1 VIRVLVGE
9 VDLGWPKTVLTGA
22 FTASCFASAALAPL
36 WGHQID
42 SGRARQ
48 VLIGGSIGAAL
59 GMAALSQVETV
70 AQFYAVWI
78 WLGAAMAACLYEPCF
93 AYLIQQEASGGAAAR
108 PRIVHVTLMAGF
120 AGTLSFPTAGIVTR
134 ALNWR
139 AATLVFATMVALVV
153 VPLFVVSVESQPSQH
168 KKEPEPDLEKDTLNP
183 KAQPELGSGQ
193 GATSGHT
200 PDRGSGF
207 CTAVR
212 KPVFWYLASAY
223 ACLQGE
229 HAMLITHL
237 LMMLAELGVED
248 GTAVLCI
255 SLIGPGQVCGRVWMV
270 LMGDRVSMSGCFVAM
285 CAAMATAQILLM
297 LVAAGGAQWLI
308 FPAVTLQGGAVGM
321 GSITRPVL
329 TKELLGTQDFG
340 AISGLIAST
349 CQVSTALAPTL
360 GALLWVVGGDYHLLR
375 GAMTAMVGIG
385 LVGFALARQQ
395 ARQADRRYAQVG
407 TEDDSDRE
415 ERAQP
420 IGRT

>member
-1 VIRVLVGE
+1 
-9 VDLGWPKTVLTGA
+9 
-22 FTASCFASAALAPL
+22 
-36 WGHQID
+36 
-42 SGRARQ
+42 
-48 VLIGGSIGAAL
+48 
-59 GMAALSQVETV
+59 
-70 AQFYAVWI
+70 
-78 WLGAAMAACLYEPCF
+78 
-93 AYLIQQEASGGAAAR
+93 
-108 PRIVHVTLMAGF
+108 
-120 AGTLSFPTAGIVTR
+120 
-134 ALNWR
+134 
-139 AATLVFATMVALVV
+139 
-153 VPLFVVSVESQPSQH
+153 
-168 KKEPEPDLEKDTLNP
+168 
-183 KAQPELGSGQ
+183 
-193 GATSGHT
+193 
-200 PDRGSGF
+200 
-207 CTAVR
+207 
-212 KPVFWYLASAY
+212 
-223 ACLQGE
+223 
-229 HAMLITHL
+229 MLITHL